1 MTEKGKKVMELKW
14 KEKGEVTAAAP
25 PQENSGSASS
35 AVPETPKPA
44 EKFLVQKLQLFS
56 LVSLTLQEKTAFD
69 FSAVLNAP
77 LN

>member
-1 MTEKGKKVMELKW
+1 MIEKGKKVMELKW
-14 KEKGEVTAAAP
+14 KEKSELAATVP
-25 PQENSGSASS
+25 PQETTGSASS
-35 AVPETPKPA
+35 SVPESPKPS
-44 EKFLVQKLQLFS
+44 EKLFVQKLQLFS